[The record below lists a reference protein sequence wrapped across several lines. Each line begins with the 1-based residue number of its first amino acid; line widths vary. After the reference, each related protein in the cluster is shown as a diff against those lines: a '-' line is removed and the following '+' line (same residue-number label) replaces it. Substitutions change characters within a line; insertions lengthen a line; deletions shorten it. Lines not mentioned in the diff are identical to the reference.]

1 MFTKAVNI
9 AQNNLGEESED
20 GETVVHFNYNGEG
33 GQSKDLLKSHHCDE
47 RQICMVNK
55 YIFLWYKYYMVTVQA
70 LREKGLCGTKQLKC
84 ETNHNCE
91 DKECK

>member
-1 MFTKAVNI
+1 MLTPAGTI

-20 GETVVHFNYNGEG
+20 GETVVHYNYNGEG

-55 YIFLWYKYYMVTVQA
+55 YTFL
-70 LREKGLCGTKQLKC
+70 QLKLIIMWLLFRL
-84 ETNHNCE
+84 
-91 DKECK
+91 